1 MADSDQGFTLLE
13 EGTEFALS
21 AGRGGFL
28 LRNKSEGLCADLQE
42 ADAERFRADY
52 DDLKTRSPDW
62 TPDQVLAQLW
72 DQGGYGWLAKEE
84 GEAP

>member
-1 MADSDQGFTLLE
+1 MAESDQGFTLLE
-13 EGTEFALS
+13 EGAEFALS
-21 AGRGGFL
+21 AGRGGFR
-28 LRNKSEGLCADLQE
+28 LRNKSEGTRADLQD

-52 DDLKTRSPDW
+52 DELKTRSPDW
-62 TPDQVLAQLW
+62 APDQVLAQLW